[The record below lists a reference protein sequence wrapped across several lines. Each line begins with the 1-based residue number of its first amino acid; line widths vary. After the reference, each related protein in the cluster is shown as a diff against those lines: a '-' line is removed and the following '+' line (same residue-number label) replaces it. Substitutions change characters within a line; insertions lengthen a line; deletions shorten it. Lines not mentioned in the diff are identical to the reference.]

1 MLLVLGVLLLAVALG
16 IAWRAR
22 NGRFAAARPGAA
34 TAVLTPAELGAPLGR
49 RATFVQLSSAT
60 CAPCRSTAA
69 VLGELAAADAGL
81 AHVEL
86 PAEERLDLV
95 RRFDVRRTPTV
106 LVLDRAGA
114 VRGRMSGATTRA
126 QALAALDPT
135 SGRTPA

>member
-16 IAWRAR
+16 LVWQAR
-22 NGRFAAARPGAA
+22 NGRFAAVRPGSAPA
-34 TAVLTPAELGAPLGR
+34 TLTPADLGAPLGG